1 MNYKRSNDIR
11 GAVKDKEAAVIL
23 VCPLY
28 WGTGHATRVQIIAR
42 ELKKRGHKIFFAAP
56 PALHGAIDKQS
67 YTELVPFSSPPV
79 HYSARLP
86 LYLSV
91 FLQLPRLTGSFIAD
105 RLRLP
110 GILRKYGIDLIIS
123 DNRFGLWSKKVPSI
137 YITHQLRVMLPRPLR
152 FASPLASALHR
163 AVARRYERCWVP
175 DLPGTDN
182 LGGRLSH
189 ECRIPP
195 ATRYI
200 GILSRLEAPGG
211 KAGPEAPGQ
220 GHEAGPEAPVAGGK
234 SGGNKDYSLALLSG
248 PEPQRSMLEDIIITQ
263 ARRFPGRLIIVA
275 GQPGSENKNTGGD
288 ITRYPWAGSR
298 QLARLVSGAACII
311 CRPGYSTLM
320 DLARLGKTALLVPTP
335 GQPEQE
341 YLAAH
346 LSAKYGFAGVSQK
359 ELSSGIIPAGKEKGW
374 PPAESLLL
382 QEALDELFKKQPSP
396 AR

>member
-1 MNYKRSNDIR
+1 MDVI
-11 GAVKDKEAAVIL
+11 KDKPAARIL

-42 ELKKRGHKIFFAAP
+42 ELKKRGHRVFFAAP

-67 YTELVPFSSPPV
+67 YTELLSFSSPPV
-79 HYSARLP
+79 HYSSRLP

-91 FLQLPRLTGSFIAD
+91 FLQLPRLTASFIAD

-110 GILRKYGIDLIIS
+110 GILGKYGIDLIIS
-123 DNRFGLWSKKVPSI
+123 DNRFGLWSRKIPSV

-163 AVARRYERCWVP
+163 SVARRYDRCWVP

-189 ECRIPP
+189 ECRVPP
-195 ATRYI
+195 ATRYT
-200 GILSRLEAPGG
+200 GILSRLEKP
-211 KAGPEAPGQ
+211 
-220 GHEAGPEAPVAGGK
+220 AGGA
-234 SGGNKDYSLALLSG
+234 SPQACTLALLSG
-248 PEPQRSMLEDIIITQ
+248 PEPQRSMLEDIIISQ
-263 ARRFPGRLIIVA
+263 ARHFPGRLIIVA
-275 GQPGSENKNTGGD
+275 GQPGSENKNSGD
-288 ITRYPWAGSR
+288 GITRYPWAGSTE
-298 QLARLVSGAACII
+298 LARLMSGAGYII

-346 LSAKYGFAGVSQK
+346 LSALYGFATVSQK
-359 ELSSGIIPAGKEKGW
+359 ELSSGIIPAPAGESKGW
-374 PPAESLLL
+374 PPEESLLL
-382 QEALDELFKKQPSP
+382 QEALDELFKK
-396 AR
+396 